1 MILWFWRLVQKILLV
16 LAMMCLIS
24 KGQKHIVAEISQFN
38 SFQTACTKRR
48 ANILWQIHGKYFLV
62 ELLQRL
68 VVVFVNNLVNVLLL
82 QQTSVSLTSTL
93 ARVGHLWEVQAPAS
107 VAGIL
112 TGAYFLS
119 NFFLR
124 KAS

>member
-1 MILWFWRLVQKILLV
+1 MSFSFFGDRCQKKKPV
-16 LAMMCLIS
+16 LIYCGKSMGS
-24 KGQKHIVAEISQFN
+24 N
-38 SFQTACTKRR
+38 S
-48 ANILWQIHGKYFLV
+48 YLV

-68 VVVFVNNLVNVLLL
+68 VVVRVNNLVNVLLL

-112 TGAYFLS
+112 TEFYFLS

-124 KAS
+124 IVKAPFSCLKAHFSKVYFSRVSKSSFEH

>member
-1 MILWFWRLVQKILLV
+1 MWPKF
-16 LAMMCLIS
+16 LIS
-24 KGQKHIVAEISQFN
+24 THFKPRVLKDVLIYCG
-38 SFQTACTKRR
+38 
-48 ANILWQIHGKYFLV
+48 QIHGKCISYLV

-68 VVVFVNNLVNVLLL
+68 VVVLVNNLVNVLLL

-112 TGAYFLS
+112 TEVCFMS

-124 KAS
+124 IVKAS

>member
-1 MILWFWRLVQKILLV
+1 MEPKF
-16 LAMMCLIS
+16 LIS
-24 KGQKHIVAEISQFN
+24 THFKPHVLKDVLIYYGKSMGSN
-38 SFQTACTKRR
+38 S
-48 ANILWQIHGKYFLV
+48 YLV

-68 VVVFVNNLVNVLLL
+68 VVVLVNNLVNVLLL

-93 ARVGHLWEVQAPAS
+93 ARVGHHWEVQAPAS

-112 TGAYFLS
+112 TEFCFFS

-124 KAS
+124 IVQAS